1 MAIGNGYFLAN
12 IISLFIQYKFPMVFQ
27 TAMPIRYHAVQ
38 DSPQDFQKFVAEIR
52 ELWISGGL
60 IVDDLNA
67 NPNHHDPNYGP
78 NLYQVNE
85 QYVKLGGT
93 GKLKRQCQVFF
104 FGKREIWTCWMIFF
118 FESKL

>member
-1 MAIGNGYFLAN
+1 MPRLAHQ
-12 IISLFIQYKFPMVFQ
+12 ICP
-27 TAMPIRYHAVQ
+27 
-38 DSPQDFQKFVAEIR
+38 PQDFQKFVAEIR

-85 QYVKLGGT
+85 QYVKLGWNREVETPAG
-93 GKLKRQCQVFF
+93 RCFF
-104 FGKREIWTCWMIFF
+104 LENGRFG
-118 FESKL
+118 LVG

>member
-1 MAIGNGYFLAN
+1 MCQLEQVYPGKHHKFVYPISISHGISNGYAHQ
-12 IISLFIQYKFPMVFQ
+12 ISCRGLL
-27 TAMPIRYHAVQ
+27 IRYAP
-38 DSPQDFQKFVAEIR
+38 PQDFQKFVAEIR

-60 IVDDLNA
+60 ILDDLNA
-67 NPNHHDPNYGP
+67 NPNQHDPNYGP

-104 FGKREIWTCWMIFF
+104 FWEK
-118 FESKL
+118 